1 MGTAEIPL
9 VEVSLQL
16 QFDPI
21 EASQDRLAFVDQT
34 LPPSES
40 ISVGENNLELRSSQG
55 VSYTGLRDH
64 WSTVLP
70 IALDTLGVST
80 LQSVSLAYL
89 NEIPLQDLRNFQ
101 NYLNISIEMPMALKD
116 RIEFFRSEFT
126 YQYEFGEI
134 RVWLQPD
141 WDEQIDA
148 YCIQLTLESRN
159 RETIDAEHLISLLDQ
174 MHSGLKDV
182 FRQVLADHYIK
193 QLPQ

>member
-21 EASQDRLAFVDQT
+21 EASQDRLAFVGQT